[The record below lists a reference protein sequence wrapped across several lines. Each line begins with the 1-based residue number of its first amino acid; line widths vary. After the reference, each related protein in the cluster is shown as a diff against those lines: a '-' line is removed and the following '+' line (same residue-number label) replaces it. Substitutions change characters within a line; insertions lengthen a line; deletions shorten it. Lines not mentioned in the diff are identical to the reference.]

1 MGGGSRGSMGPLL
14 LVNLVMYVLV
24 LALAGWSLDKYIDRQ
39 THRRKCSINSA
50 RGSQLN
56 ELQQFSLNFVCCA
69 DLGGNM
75 STEYLLIFA
84 LLAGAVGACS
94 VLAGTMHLRAWRS
107 DSLASAVSAG
117 LVSWAL
123 TALSFGCVAN
133 ISLLSVPTALNSD
146 ENTNH
151 RPRMQA
157 DHSGESRA
165 ASGKANHA
173 IFFFFRNLVDQI
185 LLNKSHQ
192 YKQLFSQRTLEAF
205 IVILTF
211 TQLLCLM
218 LLCAGAVSSSYG
230 PSCRNSGGGSG
241 GSDYGVMS
249 REQRDTTAASNAPP
263 HA

>member
-1 MGGGSRGSMGPLL
+1 MMGGGSRGSMGPLL

-39 THRRKCSINSA
+39 THRH
-50 RGSQLN
+50 
-56 ELQQFSLNFVCCA
+56 
-69 DLGGNM
+69 LGGNM

-123 TALSFGCVAN
+123 TALSFGLAC
-133 ISLLSVPTALNSD
+133 
-146 ENTNH
+146 
-151 RPRMQA
+151 
-157 DHSGESRA
+157 
-165 ASGKANHA
+165 K
-173 IFFFFRNLVDQI
+173 QI
-185 LLNKSHQ
+185 ILGNRGRRL
-192 YKQLFSQRTLEAF
+192 RTLEAF

>member
-1 MGGGSRGSMGPLL
+1 MGGGSRGLMGPLL

-50 RGSQLN
+50 RGSQLS
-56 ELQQFSLNFVCCA
+56 ELQFSLNFVCCA

-123 TALSFGCVAN
+123 TALSFGCVTN
-133 ISLLSVPTALNSD
+133 ISLLSIPTALNSD
-146 ENTNH
+146 RNTNH

-165 ASGKANHA
+165 ASGKANQAHA
-173 IFFFFRNLVDQI
+173 IFFFFRKPK

-192 YKQLFSQRTLEAF
+192 YKQLISQRTLEAF

-211 TQLLCLM
+211 TQLLYLM

-241 GSDYGVMS
+241 GSDYRVVS
-249 REQRDTTAASNAPP
+249 REQRETTAAANAPP